1 MVPLIDGDILLYEC
15 GFGAETGWKSI
26 HPDSTDPPSWDYV
39 QQMVDGRIEEI
50 CKAVGATSKPRL
62 FLTGKDNFREKIA
75 KKAVYKGN
83 RDKLAKPWH
92 YANIKAY
99 LIGCYNAEVVD
110 GIEADDMMCIEQL
123 KTINWNRAG
132 NIQAI
137 NTIICTRDKDL
148 RQCPGWHYGWELA
161 NQPSFGPKFV
171 EDPGE
176 ISISEDGKKISGW
189 GIKFFY
195 SQLITGDKVDNIPGI
210 PSKGPRF
217 AYALLANTQTREEM
231 EKAVVEAYK
240 GFYGDV
246 WKEEMLEQAQ
256 LLWMVRDIDDAG
268 LPVMWKLSYE

>member
-1 MVPLIDGDILLYEC
+1 
-15 GFGAETGWKSI
+15 
-26 HPDSTDPPSWDYV
+26 
-39 QQMVDGRIEEI
+39 MVDGRIEEI
-50 CKAVGATSKPRL
+50 CKAVGATEKPRL

-75 KKAVYKGN
+75 KKAIYKGN

-99 LIGCYNAEVVD
+99 LIGCYEAEVVD
-110 GIEADDMMCIEQL
+110 GMEADDMMCIIQSSGYGEIRIL
-123 KTINWNRAG
+123 G
-132 NIQAI
+132 NEAI
-137 NTIICTRDKDL
+137 VVPTIICTRDKDL

-195 SQLITGDKVDNIPGI
+195 SQLITGDKVDNIPGL
-210 PSKGPRF
+210 PGKGPRF

-231 EKAVVEAYK
+231 EKAVVEAYR

-256 LLWMVRDIDDAG
+256 LLWMVRELDDAG
-268 LPVMWKLSYE
+268 LPVMFELTYGP